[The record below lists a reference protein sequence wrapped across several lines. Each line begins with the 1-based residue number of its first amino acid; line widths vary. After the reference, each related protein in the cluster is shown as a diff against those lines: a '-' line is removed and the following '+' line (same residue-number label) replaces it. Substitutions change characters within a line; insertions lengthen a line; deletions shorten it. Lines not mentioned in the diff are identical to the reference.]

1 MRAKSDR
8 QPLTDQERDT
18 SPEVET
24 DQEESDIAEDD
35 GEEDTDDESIDVPPN
50 PDTQAIIEKLRA
62 ENIMLRE
69 MAARREVVRKDM
81 QEHKEKIIEMIR
93 KLSSDSGQPEAADK
107 EDEEKKRLALTEI
120 MEMLAQM
127 GHQSQNEREKH

>member
-1 MRAKSDR
+1 MRSK

-18 SPEVET
+18 GPGAET

-62 ENIMLRE
+62 ENTMLRE

-81 QEHKEKIIEMIR
+81 QEYKEKIIEMIR
-93 KLSSDSGQPEAADK
+93 KLSSDSGQPEAADI
-107 EDEEKKRLALTEI
+107 EEEEKKRLAATEI

>member
-1 MRAKSDR
+1 MRAKFDR

-62 ENIMLRE
+62 ENTMLRE

-81 QEHKEKIIEMIR
+81 QEYKEKMIEMIR
-93 KLSSDSGQPEAADK
+93 ELSSDSGQPETADNEEQKRMVAA
-107 EDEEKKRLALTEI
+107 EI
-120 MEMLAQM
+120 MEMLAQI
-127 GHQSQNEREKH
+127 GHQSQNESEKH

>member
-81 QEHKEKIIEMIR
+81 QEYKEKMIEMIR
-93 KLSSDSGQPEAADK
+93 ELSSDSGQPETADNEEQKRMVAA
-107 EDEEKKRLALTEI
+107 EI
-120 MEMLAQM
+120 MEMLAQI
-127 GHQSQNEREKH
+127 GHQSQNESEKH

>member
-81 QEHKEKIIEMIR
+81 QEYKEKMIEMIR
-93 KLSSDSGQPEAADK
+93 ELSSDSGQPETADNEEQKRMVAA
-107 EDEEKKRLALTEI
+107 EI
-120 MEMLAQM
+120 MEMLAQI
-127 GHQSQNEREKH
+127 GHQSQNENEKR